1 MVDGLRSIV
10 LKDILLIS
18 LKLNSFDEG
27 TGKEGYLS
35 LSILMLY
42 RFDIESF

>member
-1 MVDGLRSIV
+1 MVDGLCSIV
-10 LKDILLIS
+10 LNDVLFIS

>member
-1 MVDGLRSIV
+1 MVEDLCSIV
-10 LKDILLIS
+10 LNDNLLIS